1 MVWNVTTQE
10 KASLNLV
17 LVVRRTRQI
26 AKLVLESL
34 QTGRRRTEETCAYIS
49 LDESKIKKISCDTC
63 LSDKSWFIKSSKVCS
78 GRQAHRITEDKNEQM

>member
-1 MVWNVTTQE
+1 MECNNSR
-10 KASLNLV
+10 KSILKSCSSSA
-17 LVVRRTRQI
+17 TRQI